1 MLRFVGA
8 SKLLIQIFTF
18 IGHIQRATVD
28 YYMTD
33 VARANN
39 GLGMH
44 RPKKKSEL
52 MNDTCIKACI
62 NKFVSGA
69 YDRLQFLKTVSH
81 SLGVHTPS
89 LHDSDDEDDDEVPQP
104 PSPTDAAAI
113 PAVAASTTSS
123 SEVADCCEV
132 CLLVPQTSVALEF
145 SHVLC

>member
-1 MLRFVGA
+1 
-8 SKLLIQIFTF
+8 
-18 IGHIQRATVD
+18 
-28 YYMTD
+28 MTD

-39 GLGMH
+39 GLSMH

-52 MNDTCIKACI
+52 MNETCIKACI

-89 LHDSDDEDDDEVPQP
+89 LHDIADSDDEDDDEVPLP